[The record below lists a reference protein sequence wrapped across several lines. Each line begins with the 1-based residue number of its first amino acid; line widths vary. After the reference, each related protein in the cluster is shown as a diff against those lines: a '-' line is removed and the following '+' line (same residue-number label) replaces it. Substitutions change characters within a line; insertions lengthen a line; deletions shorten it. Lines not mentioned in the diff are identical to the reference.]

1 MGRTILCFFIMVLN
15 FSTVFGQKVK
25 SSSDKKSYKIEE
37 KITLEFEVKASV
49 DSISNLQ
56 TQGFFIVS
64 GPNKS
69 TSYSIIDGKTEK
81 NFNLKYVIKASQAG
95 KLSISSPSFYIL
107 GEEYKAP
114 TLTVTITGENLTE
127 AEMKKLEFD
136 RFRENSIKPT
146 GTLRYVLS
154 DSLGY
159 IESYDVPT
167 WKFIRSLTQD
177 EILQLKKLNH

>member
-1 MGRTILCFFIMVLN
+1 MSRTILCFFIMVLN

-69 TSYSIIDGKTEK
+69 T
-81 NFNLKYVIKASQAG
+81 
-95 KLSISSPSFYIL
+95 